1 MGVNGILTNV
11 KKVKIGN
18 HSTLQFQYPE
28 KVSDYNLSNFSAT
41 QKENIAKIVT
51 CFF

>member
-28 KVSDYNLSNFSAT
+28 KVSDYHLQTF
-41 QKENIAKIVT
+41 QLHKKKI
-51 CFF
+51 